1 MVTTLSVL
9 EPLSLELNTNSR
21 SSKSSVSIDSDSTNS
36 ADTADTADTAN
47 TSGTNNG
54 YSTYN
59 GYNYGYNSSDL
70 SSRFADA
77 DVLEKDNNEGQS
89 PQVRNMPVHS
99 LQEQQHD
106 SDSES
111 VEFL

>member
-36 ADTADTADTAN
+36 ADTADTVDTAN
-47 TSGTNNG
+47 TSG